1 MKLQIEKHTLNE
13 ELSCGIY
20 QQMNK
25 WYMEAFGESISH
37 DQCQSILTDYK
48 YVIDYAVCPDEE
60 TETVDTAFFVT
71 VTDKHILETKLKDI
85 SYYAFDLD
93 VMVDSSPTF
102 NDSCLKEIIEKD
114 RLATS

>member
-13 ELSCGIY
+13 ELSCRIY

-25 WYMEAFGESISH
+25 WYIEAFGESISYV
-37 DQCQSILTDYK
+37 QCQSILTEYK
-48 YVIDYAVCPDEE
+48 YVIDYAVCPDEDTK
-60 TETVDTAFFVT
+60 TEYTAFFVT

-85 SYYAFDLD
+85 SYYTFDLD
-93 VMVDSSPTF
+93 VIVGSSPSF

-114 RLATS
+114 RLATC